1 MALMRLAALG
11 IGAVMAEHSIPIRG
25 LRPKHYDVVAK
36 LDAADGALQ
45 LLANGNQRN
54 RRWQQR

>member
-1 MALMRLAALG
+1 MRLAALG